1 MLSALYSTCLLY
13 LYGIAL
19 LKAKMPTLT
28 RELHVMNEQS
38 TYLNNAGKYQDDYD
52 RLMNLVPSTQTKK
65 AEFVAGEIM
74 RAITKLNQNNGNLN
88 NDLFDTLN
96 FLAMVGIFDNDKST
110 LATIYP
116 YAKGE
121 KHYEGHVQMALER
134 IIDLS
139 IEFLLTYPDLEWTEN
154 AVDMMRTLSKKG
166 IDFMERVLDCKQQH
180 EVHSPSMS
188 KVLQVPPQEIK
199 TPRIANKDLFDVA
212 VKV

>member
-1 MLSALYSTCLLY
+1 
-13 LYGIAL
+13 
-19 LKAKMPTLT
+19 MPTLT

-38 TYLNNAGKYQDDYD
+38 TYLSNAGKYQDDYD

-74 RAITKLNQNNGNLN
+74 RAITKLNQNNGTLN

-166 IDFMERVLDCKQQH
+166 IDFMERVLDSKQH

-199 TPRIANKDLFDVA
+199 TPRIANKDLSDIA